1 MMITSFHHSSNFIFL
16 YRMFRWL
23 THLFCNIQRKIF
35 FLCML
40 FLRFYYDENVLSFL
54 PTPPEILKE
63 SLWCFFFL
71 STFVEFLKYLFCMCF
86 RLWSMSHGAKKTC
99 LSIFPEF
106 FNNVFFFSEEGG
118 VHLKISHTTCWII
131 CKLPFSLQT
140 HRFDSLWP
148 IFHSIKFILDSI
160 KCIFTA

>member
-63 SLWCFFFL
+63 SLWCCFFSLHLLNFL
-71 STFVEFLKYLFCMCF
+71 NIYSACVFAYEVWVMERKKLVYLSFLN
-86 RLWSMSHGAKKTC
+86 S
-99 LSIFPEF
+99 SIM
-106 FNNVFFFSEEGG
+106 FFFSLKKEAFIWKLVTLRVELF
-118 VHLKISHTTCWII
+118 VSYHLV
-131 CKLPFSLQT
+131 CKRIVL
-140 HRFDSLWP
+140 
-148 IFHSIKFILDSI
+148 IHSDLYSI
-160 KCIFTA
+160 QSNSY

>member
-23 THLFCNIQRKIF
+23 THLFCNIKRKIF

-54 PTPPEILKE
+54 PAPPEILKE

-106 FNNVFFFSEEGG
+106 FNNVFFSLKKEAFIWKLVTLRVELFVSY
-118 VHLKISHTTCWII
+118 HLVCKRII
-131 CKLPFSLQT
+131 LIHPDLY
-140 HRFDSLWP
+140 
-148 IFHSIKFILDSI
+148 SIQSNSY
-160 KCIFTA
+160 